1 MDTQRVGVAAHTG
14 KVQARTVL
22 TRVVEDLSR
31 SGLDVILERE
41 TASLLEAG
49 QFPEHPLPRLA
60 REVDLIVVLGGDGTM
75 LRVAREAGPH
85 PPPLMGV
92 NLGTLGFLS
101 CASPLEEVA
110 GWIRGG
116 HWRVSNRA
124 LISFEVQRAS
134 TREPARVGLNEVSV
148 SRSEAA
154 RSIHVDLRIDEEFV
168 NRYHGDGLLVAT
180 PTGSTA
186 YSLSAGGPIVAPES
200 GVFVITPICAHSL
213 NSRSMVVRDGAAVE
227 LVLETEGETAVLSVD
242 GDTAGKLGPGDTVRL
257 TRASWDLPL
266 VMLPRQTFYQTLR
279 RKLQWYGSSAHREGE
294 TETN

>member
-22 TRVVEDLSR
+22 ARVVEDLSR
-31 SGLDVILERE
+31 CGLEVLLEQE

-49 QFPEHPLPRLA
+49 RFPEHSLPRLA

-101 CASPLEEVA
+101 CASPIEEVA
-110 GWIRGG
+110 GWIHGG
-116 HWRVSNRA
+116 QLRVSHRT
-124 LISFEVQRAS
+124 LISFDVLRG
-134 TREPARVGLNEVSV
+134 TNREAAGAGLNEVAV

-154 RSIHVDLRIDEEFV
+154 RSIHVDLRIDGEFV

-186 YSLSAGGPIVAPES
+186 YSLSAGGPIAVPES

-213 NSRSMVVRDGAAVE
+213 NSRSIVVRDDAALE
-227 LVLETEGETAVLSVD
+227 LVLEAEGEPAVLSVD
-242 GDTAGKLGPGDTVRL
+242 GATVGNLGQGDCVRV
-257 TRASWDLPL
+257 TRASYHLPL
-266 VMLPRQTFYQTLR
+266 VMLPRQSFYQTLR
-279 RKLQWYGSSAHREGE
+279 RKLQWYGSSAHRERE
-294 TETN
+294 TH